1 MTANVVATVSSA
13 GGEAGPPG
21 PAVEDAD
28 MKGVEATPE
37 EQERLATGNNNGSL
51 DCKHTPHAGP
61 VRERSVFAST
71 RVFMLVFL
79 SGWVLQGMFLTYF
92 VSVTTTVEKLFKVE
106 SKTTGTLLAATEI
119 GQICTALFLTYLAGR
134 GHRPRWIAC
143 MMLVLA
149 VGVIGCVLPHLM
161 YGTQLLDVHL
171 DSHRAGAAPVCYTY
185 QNSTDQCDE
194 AHRVNSNTRSNITA
208 VVIPWLFICLLVVG
222 VGQTGIATL
231 GIPYVD
237 DNVGSKQS
245 PLYMAI
251 TIGIRVIGPALG
263 FLLGALCTRVY
274 VNPLLNPPDFDASD
288 PRWVGAWWLGMVF
301 IAGFIVLLS
310 ALMFCFPR
318 QIRQEP
324 MPPPPKKIKDK
335 NEPFLKDFFAT
346 IKRQVTNDILMWRTA
361 SSVLHL
367 MPISG
372 VYAFLPKYLE
382 KQFRLP
388 THDANLVSGLGG
400 ILVMGLGTIT
410 SGVVIL
416 KLVPTARQVA
426 AWTAASAVI
435 YSAGMVVLMFI
446 SCPEENYRMISE
458 VSIANSSLDC
468 SSGCYCADV
477 PFNPVCGQDSFTYLS
492 PCQAGCLNSQQLDNS
507 TWLYYNCSC
516 INSETRGDKAMQ
528 TYDEGAYLSPCQAGC
543 LNSQQLDNS
552 TWLYYNCSCINSETR
567 GDKAMQTYDEGA
579 YLSPCQA
586 GCLNSQQ
593 LDNST
598 WLYYNCS
605 CINSE
610 TRGDKAMQ
618 TYDEGAY
625 LSPCQAG
632 CLNSQQLDNSTWLYY
647 NCSCINS
654 ETRGDKAMQTYDEG
668 AYLSP
673 CQAGCLNSQQLDN
686 STWLYYNCS
695 CINSETRGDKAMQT
709 YDEGAYLSPCQAG
722 CLNSQQL
729 DNSTWL
735 YYNCSCINSETRG
748 DKAMQTYDEGTYLS
762 PCQAGC
768 LNSQQLDNSTWLY
781 YNCSCINSET
791 RGDKAMQTYDE
802 GTYLSPCQAGCLNS
816 QQLDNSTWLYYN
828 CSCINS
834 ETRGD
839 KAMQTYD
846 EGTYLSPCQAGCLN
860 SQQLD
865 NSTWLYYN
873 CSCINSET
881 RGDKAMQTIERYE
894 LFNQTDNILSRSL
907 GFAVSGE
914 CGGPCKQIYTFVAVF
929 ATVMFV
935 HASGEVGAVLLII
948 RCTDKK
954 DKAMAMGVI
963 QFAIGVF
970 GNVPCPIVFGA
981 AVDAACRARDVLCGI
996 LGACASYDNDS
1007 FRQLYLGLSAS
1018 LMFLAFIMDLLV
1030 WSKAGRIDM
1039 NPADACPAPDAAP
1052 LAVQARTAPD
1062 TQL

>member
-1 MTANVVATVSSA
+1 MTANVVPTVSSA

-21 PAVEDAD
+21 PAAEDAD

-51 DCKHTPHAGP
+51 DCKHTVAHPQPH
-61 VRERSVFAST
+61 RERSVFAST

-149 VGVIGCVLPHLM
+149 VGVIGCVVPHMM

-171 DSHRAGAAPVCYTY
+171 EGHRAGAAPVCYTF
-185 QNSTDQCDE
+185 QNSSDLCDD
-194 AHRVNSNTRSNITA
+194 AHVKSSTTRTSITA

-274 VNPLLNPPDFDASD
+274 VNPLNTPDIEASD
-288 PRWVGAWWLGMVF
+288 PKWVGAWWLGMVF

-310 ALMFCFPR
+310 TLMFCFPR

-324 MPPPPKKIKDK
+324 VPMPPKKIKDK
-335 NEPFLKDFFAT
+335 NEPFFKDFFAT
-346 IKRQVTNDILMWRTA
+346 IKRQLTNDILMWRTA

-372 VYAFLPKYLE
+372 VYSFLPKYLE

-426 AWTAASAVI
+426 AWTAASAAI
-435 YSAGMVVLMFI
+435 YSAGMVVLMFV

-458 VSIANSSLDC
+458 SGSIANSSMEC

-492 PCQAGCLNSQQLDNS
+492 PCQAGCLGSTQLDNS

-516 INSETRGDKAMQ
+516 IDGNARGEKAV
-528 TYDEGAYLSPCQAGC
+528 
-543 LNSQQLDNS
+543 N
-552 TWLYYNCSCINSETR
+552 
-567 GDKAMQTYDEGA
+567 
-579 YLSPCQA
+579 
-586 GCLNSQQ
+586 
-593 LDNST
+593 
-598 WLYYNCS
+598 
-605 CINSE
+605 
-610 TRGDKAMQ
+610 
-618 TYDEGAY
+618 
-625 LSPCQAG
+625 
-632 CLNSQQLDNSTWLYY
+632 
-647 NCSCINS
+647 
-654 ETRGDKAMQTYDEG
+654 
-668 AYLSP
+668 
-673 CQAGCLNSQQLDN
+673 
-686 STWLYYNCS
+686 
-695 CINSETRGDKAMQT
+695 
-709 YDEGAYLSPCQAG
+709 
-722 CLNSQQL
+722 
-729 DNSTWL
+729 
-735 YYNCSCINSETRG
+735 
-748 DKAMQTYDEGTYLS
+748 
-762 PCQAGC
+762 
-768 LNSQQLDNSTWLY
+768 
-781 YNCSCINSET
+781 
-791 RGDKAMQTYDE
+791 
-802 GTYLSPCQAGCLNS
+802 
-816 QQLDNSTWLYYN
+816 
-828 CSCINS
+828 
-834 ETRGD
+834 
-839 KAMQTYD
+839 
-846 EGTYLSPCQAGCLN
+846 
-860 SQQLD
+860 
-865 NSTWLYYN
+865 
-873 CSCINSET
+873 
-881 RGDKAMQTIERYE
+881 TIERYSLYDSMVDE
-894 LFNQTDNILSRSL
+894 SGSLLSRSL

-914 CGGPCKQIYTFVAVF
+914 CGGPCNQIYVFIAVF
-929 ATVMFV
+929 AAVMFV

-948 RCTDKK
+948 RCTDKQ

-981 AVDAACRARDVLCGI
+981 AVDAACRARDAVCGL

-1007 FRQLYLGLSAS
+1007 FRHLYLGLSAT

-1039 NPADACPAPDAAP
+1039 NPAECPALPAAPDAAP
-1052 LAVQARTAPD
+1052 LAPAARPD

>member
-1 MTANVVATVSSA
+1 
-13 GGEAGPPG
+13 
-21 PAVEDAD
+21 

-51 DCKHTPHAGP
+51 DCKHTV
-61 VRERSVFAST
+61 VRPQPLGERSVFAST

-149 VGVIGCVLPHLM
+149 VGVIGCVVPHLL
-161 YGTQLLDVHL
+161 YGTPLLDVHL
-171 DSHRAGAAPVCYTY
+171 DAHRAGAAPVCYTY
-185 QNSTDQCDE
+185 QNSTSVLCDD
-194 AHRVNSNTRSNITA
+194 AHVKSSTTRSSITA

-274 VNPLLNPPDFDASD
+274 VNPLLDPDFDAND

-310 ALMFCFPR
+310 TLMFCFPR
-318 QIRQEP
+318 QIKQEP
-324 MPPPPKKIKDK
+324 MALPLKKNKDK
-335 NEPFLKDFFAT
+335 REPFFKDFFAT
-346 IKRQVTNDILMWRTA
+346 IKRQLTNDILMWRTA

-372 VYAFLPKYLE
+372 VYSFLPKYLE

-426 AWTAASAVI
+426 AWTAASAAI
-435 YSAGMVVLMFI
+435 YSAGMVVLMFV
-446 SCPEENYRMISE
+446 SCPEENYRYISE
-458 VSIANSSLDC
+458 GSIANSSMDC
-468 SSGCYCADV
+468 SAGCHCTDV
-477 PFNPVCGQDSFTYLS
+477 PFNPVCGQDSFTYIS
-492 PCQAGCLNSQQLDNS
+492 PCQAGCISTHQLDNN
-507 TWLYYNCSC
+507 TWLYSNCSC
-516 INSETRGDKAMQ
+516 IDGSLRGEKAM
-528 TYDEGAYLSPCQAGC
+528 S
-543 LNSQQLDNS
+543 
-552 TWLYYNCSCINSETR
+552 
-567 GDKAMQTYDEGA
+567 
-579 YLSPCQA
+579 
-586 GCLNSQQ
+586 
-593 LDNST
+593 
-598 WLYYNCS
+598 
-605 CINSE
+605 
-610 TRGDKAMQ
+610 
-618 TYDEGAY
+618 
-625 LSPCQAG
+625 
-632 CLNSQQLDNSTWLYY
+632 
-647 NCSCINS
+647 
-654 ETRGDKAMQTYDEG
+654 
-668 AYLSP
+668 
-673 CQAGCLNSQQLDN
+673 
-686 STWLYYNCS
+686 
-695 CINSETRGDKAMQT
+695 
-709 YDEGAYLSPCQAG
+709 
-722 CLNSQQL
+722 
-729 DNSTWL
+729 
-735 YYNCSCINSETRG
+735 
-748 DKAMQTYDEGTYLS
+748 
-762 PCQAGC
+762 
-768 LNSQQLDNSTWLY
+768 
-781 YNCSCINSET
+781 
-791 RGDKAMQTYDE
+791 
-802 GTYLSPCQAGCLNS
+802 
-816 QQLDNSTWLYYN
+816 
-828 CSCINS
+828 
-834 ETRGD
+834 
-839 KAMQTYD
+839 
-846 EGTYLSPCQAGCLN
+846 
-860 SQQLD
+860 
-865 NSTWLYYN
+865 
-873 CSCINSET
+873 
-881 RGDKAMQTIERYE
+881 TIEK
-894 LFNQTDNILSRSL
+894 FNLYNSSALS
-907 GFAVSGE
+907 GGVGWAVSGE
-914 CGGPCKQIYTFVAVF
+914 CGGPCRQIYTFVAVF
-929 ATVMFV
+929 AAVMFV

-981 AVDAACRARDVLCGI
+981 AVDAACRARDALCGM

-1007 FRQLYLGLSAS
+1007 FRHLYLGLSAG

-1039 NPADACPAPDAAP
+1039 NPAEGAPPA
-1052 LAVQARTAPD
+1052 VRQAPD
-1062 TQL
+1062 TPL